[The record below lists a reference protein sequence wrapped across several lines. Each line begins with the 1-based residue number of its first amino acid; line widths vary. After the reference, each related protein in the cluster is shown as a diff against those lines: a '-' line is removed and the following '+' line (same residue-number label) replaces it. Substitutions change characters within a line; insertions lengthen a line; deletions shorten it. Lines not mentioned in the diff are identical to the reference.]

1 MFTFL
6 SHFTGSAVDSTLLLS
21 LAIILCAFVLEDLT
35 TVVVGVLASD
45 GFISIPLALLSLYI
59 GIALGDTV
67 LYSIGS
73 LARNH
78 PRLAR
83 YIHHDFTMSFRS
95 WLEKR
100 YALIIFS
107 SHFVPGLRF
116 TTYAASGF
124 FRYPLSI
131 FIPMAIAGGLLI
143 GTALFYTSY
152 WFGHFTSEWL
162 GFVRWGIAG
171 IFILILFFIGRH
183 TLRSY
188 RAEKNGLDTGTD
200 IREQ

>member
-1 MFTFL
+1 MLTFL
-6 SHFTGSAVDSTLLLS
+6 SHFTGGTVDSTLLLS
-21 LAIILCAFVLEDLT
+21 LAIILCALVLEDLT
-35 TVVVGVLASD
+35 TIVVGVLAAD
-45 GFISIPLALLSLYI
+45 GFISAPLALLSLYI
-59 GIALGDTV
+59 GIALGDVV

-78 PRLAR
+78 PRLAH
-83 YIHHDFTMSFRS
+83 YIDHNFTISFRS

-131 FIPMAIAGGLLI
+131 FIPTAIAGGLLI
-143 GTALFYTSY
+143 GTVLFYASF
-152 WFGHFTSEWL
+152 WFGNATSQWL
-162 GFVRWGIAG
+162 GSVRWGIAG
-171 IFILILFFIGRH
+171 MFLLILFFISRQ
-183 TLRSY
+183 TLLAW
-188 RAEKNGLDTGTD
+188 RAKKNGSDTEAD
-200 IREQ
+200 IHGP